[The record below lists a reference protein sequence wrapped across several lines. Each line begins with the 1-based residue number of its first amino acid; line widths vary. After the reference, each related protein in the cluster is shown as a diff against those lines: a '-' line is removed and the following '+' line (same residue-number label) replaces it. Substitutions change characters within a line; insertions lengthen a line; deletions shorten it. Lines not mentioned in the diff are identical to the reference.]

1 MIGLLIP
8 LMQDV
13 NACQCNGGVESPIVL
28 ILQTLEILQLMN
40 VGKVKDSGE
49 HFYQYQGL
57 YWK

>member
-1 MIGLLIP
+1 MPHSMIGLLIP
-8 LMQDV
+8 LMQYV

-49 HFYQYQGL
+49 HFY
-57 YWK
+57 